1 MGARGT
7 LVRVS
12 DLDRVSAWLTLP
24 DLVERYGERLSTVRR
39 WLDDRELIGIRRG
52 EHKALAVP
60 AEFLDETGPLAALR
74 GTFTVLADGGMSD
87 EEIIAWLF
95 AADPTLP
102 VDGAPIDAIRA
113 GHKTEVRCRAMET
126 AF

>member
-1 MGARGT
+1 M
-7 LVRVS
+7 RVS

-74 GTFTVLADGGMSD
+74 APSRFSPTGG
-87 EEIIAWLF
+87 
-95 AADPTLP
+95 
-102 VDGAPIDAIRA
+102 
-113 GHKTEVRCRAMET
+113 
-126 AF
+126 